1 MVKPPFLI
9 VNHHFWW
16 LKPPFLELLNSPR
29 YPPPMVQSV
38 HLSVSCHR
46 LAAAAVTQKTTEET
60 GGAAGFHEWEVDY
73 NLYTCMCIYIYV
85 RVCVWHDDRV
95 LPFLLYS
102 GYEDRMI
109 ICCSSLPPREP
120 WGPAWSSFG
129 AWVSDLGSNCIV
141 THRFPCKF
149 PLESTKDRIA
159 YRMDFYLDGLCC
171 SEW

>member
-1 MVKPPFLI
+1 MV
-9 VNHHFWW
+9 
-16 LKPPFLELLNSPR
+16 KPPFLELLNSPR

-46 LAAAAVTQKTTEET
+46 LAQPQWHRKPLRRQ
-60 GGAAGFHEWEVDY
+60 GGCRIHEWEVDY

-102 GYEDRMI
+102 GYETVWLYAVLLTTSRA
-109 ICCSSLPPREP
+109 L
-120 WGPAWSSFG
+120 GPAWSSFG

-141 THRFPCKF
+141 TIVS
-149 PLESTKDRIA
+149 LQVSLRINQGSNSIP
-159 YRMDFYLDGLCC
+159 YGFLFGWLVL
-171 SEW
+171 